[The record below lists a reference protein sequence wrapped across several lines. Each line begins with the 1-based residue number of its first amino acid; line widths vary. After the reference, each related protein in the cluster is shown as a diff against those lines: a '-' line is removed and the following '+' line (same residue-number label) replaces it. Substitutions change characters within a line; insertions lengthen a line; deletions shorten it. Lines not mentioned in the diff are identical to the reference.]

1 MTIYLAAIDIASL
14 IPLIVI
20 TLSMAIPIVAIIV
33 DFFQKKEKMK
43 LVEKAIEHGYDPEN
57 LMLEVGDSQPPMPYR
72 AGMIVIAVGVGLFL
86 VSLFGTLTIEVLDY
100 LVLAGAFIVTLVG
113 VALLA
118 NDRMNR
124 DKFEQKKGG
133 GSAGI

>member
-43 LVEKAIEHGYDPEN
+43 LVEKAIEQYRIDPEKPN
-57 LMLEVGDSQPPMPYR
+57 P
-72 AGMIVIAVGVGLFL
+72 
-86 VSLFGTLTIEVLDY
+86 
-100 LVLAGAFIVTLVG
+100 VT
-113 VALLA
+113 A
-118 NDRMNR
+118 
-124 DKFEQKKGG
+124 
-133 GSAGI
+133 